1 MGSGHGL
8 LDAPR
13 GEEINSHDVVVRVN
27 RIFHPSLNYGD
38 PNLSTQYLGNRTD
51 IYFLDRCGAG
61 KEDDDEDEDGFRY
74 LLLGGGEGQCHSYP
88 VHPRDCPFR
97 ALVYRGNTDRSNG
110 DDCVG
115 ETNDIGPLADK
126 ARRSHIPIGIQN
138 DRSVDW
144 VVDLIGY
151 PATNPTTGFHAFL
164 TLALSCKTLD
174 LYGYNGTGSADG
186 HIAQLGWGNH
196 NIVKEHQI
204 IGSIIQHTSFGDTS
218 FPQSMEEAWS
228 GFAPVSVVC

>member
-1 MGSGHGL
+1 M
-8 LDAPR
+8 
-13 GEEINSHDVVVRVN
+13 N

-61 KEDDDEDEDGFRY
+61 KEDDDEDDDGFRY
-74 LLLGGGEGQCHSYP
+74 LLQGGGEGQCPSYP

-138 DRSVDW
+138 DRSVNW

-164 TLALSCKTLD
+164 TLALSCKTLY
-174 LYGYNGTGSADG
+174 LYGYNCTGSADG

-196 NIVKEHQI
+196 CEGAPDHWQHNPAYI
-204 IGSIIQHTSFGDTS
+204 IWRHFFSTVNGGGVVGLRASECRLLNYLS
-218 FPQSMEEAWS
+218 WS
-228 GFAPVSVVC
+228 AALV